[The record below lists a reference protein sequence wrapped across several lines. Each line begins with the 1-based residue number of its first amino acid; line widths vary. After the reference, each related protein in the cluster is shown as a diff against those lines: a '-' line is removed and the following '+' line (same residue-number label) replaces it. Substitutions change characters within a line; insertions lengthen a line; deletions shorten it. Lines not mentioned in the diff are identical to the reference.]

1 MEGKEFKTIKYD
13 DFAKLELKIGE
24 VLECTKHPDADKL
37 LVFKLNFGNHERTI
51 VSGLAEFYEP
61 SELVGKHLAAVLN
74 LEPRKLRGIESHG
87 MILTTE
93 YVEDGQEFVQ
103 VIETTLPAGS
113 IIC

>member
-1 MEGKEFKTIKYD
+1 MEEKEFKTIKYD

-93 YVEDGQEFVQ
+93 YVQ